1 MSLCSW
7 PESHRRL
14 LQGCRVV
21 RGGLNGAWLE
31 ARGRQGRDTA
41 RCHPQPLLRG
51 SPDHTQRPAKELPAC
66 RPCGHKAK
74 PRTAPSACLI
84 QLPPPHCTAPQGAT
98 ETWNVLGPLVSPADT
113 VCCFCPSNLIISAR
127 VTQLKT
133 ASLKRAQALVLKH
146 LVTQCPGLGEG
157 TVGQDCRFIAIA
169 PVECLGEASASEPQ
183 NVGLH
188 VK

>member
-1 MSLCSW
+1 MARISQKASSRLQSCQ
-7 PESHRRL
+7 RRL
-14 LQGCRVV
+14 E
-21 RGGLNGAWLE
+21 GGLARSPRTAGPGCSQVPPPSHCSGGAQITLS
-31 ARGRQGRDTA
+31 T
-41 RCHPQPLLRG
+41 PLRSFLHA
-51 SPDHTQRPAKELPAC
+51 DPA
-66 RPCGHKAK
+66 GHKAK

-113 VCCFCPSNLIISAR
+113 VCCFCPSNLITSAR

-146 LVTQCPGLGEG
+146 LATQCPGLGEG
-157 TVGQDCRFIAIA
+157 TVRQDCRFIAIA